1 MKSISV
7 PIELLEDM
15 LNPCADFA
23 THERLR
29 ALLDNLVVESQ
40 YDGMTQDQAQ
50 AVSDGVD
57 EILHDKPAAQHH
69 GKPVAKLHA
78 ERLTGKDGE
87 YGVTVEDSEW
97 FNSCRQ
103 TGGIFN
109 LYAEP
114 PAPVADHTQCEECKG
129 WGYHEN
135 HYEGGGT
142 ECGECGGSGNATVA
156 VAQSEF
162 EPDAICLESDGC
174 PTEGAVLKRFWREN
188 QPDPVLC
195 EFYEAE
201 DFPSLVRELVG
212 HVAQLQEAAKRNVKP
227 WEDTFPPT
235 LLPAYIARINA
246 EQPAPV
252 AVVMAGQLNTFC
264 DPGCPYR
271 GEQKCCRE
279 LVEARNRVKP

>member
-7 PIELLEDM
+7 PVELLEDM

-29 ALLDNLVVESQ
+29 AILDNPVVE
-40 YDGMTQDQAQ
+40 
-50 AVSDGVD
+50 
-57 EILHDKPAAQHH
+57 
-69 GKPVAKLHA
+69 
-78 ERLTGKDGE
+78 
-87 YGVTVEDSEW
+87 
-97 FNSCRQ
+97 
-103 TGGIFN
+103 
-109 LYAEP
+109 
-114 PAPVADHTQCEECKG
+114 
-129 WGYHEN
+129 
-135 HYEGGGT
+135 
-142 ECGECGGSGNATVA
+142 
-156 VAQSEF
+156 SEF
-162 EPDAICLESDGC
+162 EPDAVCTESDGC

-252 AVVMAGQLNTFC
+252 AHESECTSCDGSGEYTDAIGDWRGYCTCPAG
-264 DPGCPYR
+264 
-271 GEQKCCRE
+271 
-279 LVEARNRVKP
+279 VEAEGIKGLMP